1 LNTVA
6 VTRPTGLGED
16 TIRVVE
22 EMGWNPL
29 IVHTVELRPREES
42 EIVGELSRVLT
53 EGSVDW
59 LVLMSPNGANLLLDI
74 LRSHGNLLPSVL
86 GDLQLLAVGPRT
98 KEALAKQGVRGVHLP
113 DKFSSIG
120 IGDFLRA
127 QGLTGKRVLLARS
140 SSADNS
146 LGRELAKNGAM
157 VDTVNLYDSV
167 IPSDATSFQRFIDGI
182 RRDDVQAILFTSSL
196 SASNLFLMSKNYI
209 GLDELVPRLRKIR
222 IGAIGPV
229 TARRLAELGVPPT
242 MMPETFIIDDALK
255 ELLS

>member
-1 LNTVA
+1 MNTVA

-59 LVLMSPNGANLLLDI
+59 LVLMSPIGANLLLDI

-98 KEALAKQGVRGVHLP
+98 KEALARRGVRGVHLP
-113 DKFSSIG
+113 DEFSSIG

-127 QGLTGKRVLLARS
+127 QGLMGKRVLLARS

-167 IPSDATSFQRFIDGI
+167 IPPDATSFQRFIDGI

-242 MMPETFIIDDALK
+242 MMPETFIIDDTLK